1 VGTASGLSDD
11 IAKEQRMEIKQLDL
25 GHLVV
30 MTHEWPVHG
39 YVILH
44 ETLGVVLVDTG
55 CGGPDEV
62 LRYFKVVNR
71 TVADALADHGL
82 APVDVTTV
90 INTHLHFDHCGQ
102 NPAFAHA
109 RLMVQRAE
117 HERIFRERDEVTDWI
132 EASGT
137 QFELID
143 GDLTLADDLRIA
155 TTPGHTSGH
164 QSVIATTELGTELFV
179 GDAAYT
185 RAIWNH
191 PDMATLPDGQAAD
204 EGAWHDSLAALKGLE
219 PARVHFCHDG

>member
-1 VGTASGLSDD
+1 M
-11 IAKEQRMEIKQLDL
+11 QIKRLDL
-25 GHLVV
+25 GQVTV
-30 MTHEWPVHG
+30 ATHEWPVHG

-44 ETLGVVLVDTG
+44 DQLGVILVDTG
-55 CGGPDEV
+55 CGGPDAV

-82 APVDVTTV
+82 APIDVKTV

-109 RLMVQRAE
+109 PMMVQRSE
-117 HERIFRERDEVTDWI
+117 HERILRERDEVTDWI
-132 EASGT
+132 EASGM
-137 QFELID
+137 QFELVD
-143 GDLTLADDLRIA
+143 GDVALANDLRIT
-155 TTPGHTSGH
+155 TTPGHTAGH
-164 QSVIATTELGTELFV
+164 QSVIATTGLGTELFI

-191 PDMATLPDGQAAD
+191 ADMSRLPDGQAD
-204 EGAWHDSLAALKGLE
+204 DVDAWHRSLSNLKSLE

>member
-1 VGTASGLSDD
+1 
-11 IAKEQRMEIKQLDL
+11 MEIRRLDL
-25 GHLVV
+25 GNLVV
-30 MTHEWPVHG
+30 ATHQWPVHG

-44 ETLGVVLVDTG
+44 EQLGVILVDTG

-62 LRYFKVVNR
+62 LRYFSVVNR

-82 APVDVTTV
+82 APIDVTTV

-109 RLMVQRAE
+109 RLLVQRAE

-132 EASGT
+132 EASGMR
-137 QFELID
+137 FELIE
-143 GDLTLADDLRIA
+143 GDVALASDLRIV
-155 TTPGHTSGH
+155 TTPGHTAGH
-164 QSVIATTELGTELFV
+164 QSVAASTELGTEIFT

-191 PDMATLPDGQAAD
+191 PDNPNLPDGQAPDAD
-204 EGAWHDSLAALKGLE
+204 AWHDSLAALKALE

>member
-1 VGTASGLSDD
+1 
-11 IAKEQRMEIKQLDL
+11 MEIKQLDL

-102 NPAFAHA
+102 NLAFAHA
-109 RLMVQRAE
+109 RLMVQRTE

-137 QFELID
+137 KFELID

-155 TTPGHTSGH
+155 ITPGHTSGH
-164 QSVIATTELGTELFV
+164 QSVIATTELGTELFI

-191 PDMATLPDGQAAD
+191 PDMAALPDGQAAD
-204 EGAWHDSLAALKGLE
+204 EDAWHDSLATLKALE

>member
-1 VGTASGLSDD
+1 VGTAPGLSDD
-11 IAKEQRMEIKQLDL
+11 ILKEQRMEIKRLDL

-30 MTHEWPVHG
+30 MTHQWPVHG

-44 ETLGVVLVDTG
+44 DRLGVILVDTG

-82 APVDVTTV
+82 APIDVTTV

-109 RLMVQRAE
+109 RLMVQRTE
-117 HERIFRERDEVTDWI
+117 HERIIRERDEVTDWI

-164 QSVIATTELGTELFV
+164 QSVLATTELGTELFI

-191 PDMATLPDGQAAD
+191 PDTATLPDGQAAD
-204 EGAWHDSLAALKGLE
+204 ADAWHDSLATLKTLA